1 MNNLLSFVLLG
12 EGMLT
17 GVLLTIMVGPVTM
30 VILRNGLEINR
41 TAGIW
46 AASGTWFSDLFFI
59 GITYWLT
66 TSINVWAEDPN
77 VKLSLYLIGGSGL
90 LLMGLLLT
98 RVKKKSASD
107 NYHPTSLR
115 YTQSFLTGFLV
126 NSLSPFTLFFW
137 LGSAVFLHMQ
147 SEAPIYYYV
156 GLMLTLATGDFIKA
170 WIAPKLAVWL
180 QEKYVYWIQ
189 VIAGVT
195 IAIAGGY
202 IIYFGLKG

>member
-1 MNNLLSFVLLG
+1 MNSLLSFVLLG

-17 GVLLTIMVGPVTM
+17 GIMLTIMVGPVTM

-59 GITYWLT
+59 VITYWLT
-66 TSINVWAEDPN
+66 TSIHVWADDPK
-77 VKLSLYLIGGSGL
+77 VKLSLYIIGGSGL
-90 LLMGLLLT
+90 LFMGLLLT
-98 RVKKKSASD
+98 RVKKKSAAD

-115 YTQSFLTGFLV
+115 YTQSFITGFLV

-137 LGSAVFLHMQ
+137 LGSAIFLHMQ
-147 SEAPIYYYV
+147 KEPPVYYYL
-156 GLMLTLATGDFIKA
+156 GLMLTLATGDFTKA

-189 VIAGVT
+189 VVAGVS

-202 IIYFGLKG
+202 IIYLGVVA